1 MEGLASLRTKLNGQ
15 EHSLAWINRNEAQ
28 ALKDMGGSGK
38 PGPMGIPAYS
48 ENDSENDAD
57 STDSGTGGANSEGGS
72 GGSSGSSGGSSG
84 SSGGSSGGSGTSG
97 TSEGNEGISYGGL
110 DASTMGGPQGFDYS
124 VEKDGKTGDLESDY
138 QEEMYD
144 MYQYDIL
151 DRDTV
156 EDLLGFSLDD
166 PYKGFRDMHD
176 FTTVRDI
183 QR

>member
-38 PGPMGIPAYS
+38 PGPMGIPAFYGDETEEDDVS
-48 ENDSENDAD
+48 WSGPDSAAD
-57 STDSGTGGANSEGGS
+57 PGPSGPASPGGTGPGGPSTDP
-72 GGSSGSSGGSSG
+72 
-84 SSGGSSGGSGTSG
+84 
-97 TSEGNEGISYGGL
+97 NEGISYGGL
-110 DASTMGGPQGFDYS
+110 DASTMGAPQGYDYS

-138 QEEMYD
+138 QQELYD

-166 PYKGFRDMHD
+166 PYKGFQDMHD
-176 FTTVRDI
+176 FTTE
-183 QR
+183 